1 MILSKED
8 YIYYLKCDKKALG
21 IERKQPR
28 FLFDEIWKCQI
39 FMRRCE
45 YYLNCRKDPVGK
57 FFFFVNKFFFRRLC
71 LKCGFSLPFNVFGP
85 GLSIAH
91 IGQVTVNG
99 SARIGKNCRIHEGVT
114 IGVSNA
120 FNLKAATIGDNCFI
134 GSGAKIL
141 GDITIS
147 DNVCIGANAVVTKSI
162 LEIGVTVGGVPAK
175 KISDN
180 DSRNLMP
187 GLYED
192 TE

>member
-8 YIYYLKCDKKALG
+8 YKYYLQCDKKALA
-21 IERKQPR
+21 IERKRPR
-28 FLFDEIWKCQI
+28 PFLDEIWKCQI
-39 FMRRCE
+39 LMRKCE

-57 FFFFVNKFFFRRLC
+57 FLFFVNKFFFRRLC
-71 LKCGFSLPFNVFGP
+71 FKCGFSLPFNVFGP

-99 SARIGKNCRIHEGVT
+99 SAKIGKNCRIHEGVT
-114 IGVSNA
+114 IGVSDGMNP
-120 FNLKAATIGDNCFI
+120 KAATIGDNCFI

-141 GDITIS
+141 GDIKIS

-162 LEIGVTVGGVPAK
+162 IEKGITVGGIPAK
-175 KISDN
+175 KISN
-180 DSRNLMP
+180 NNSRRLMP
-187 GLYED
+187 SLYED